1 MATKTERYT
10 TPKGTAKYPWLNT
23 PDTKFN
29 PDGEYKT
36 SLVLP
41 LEEADTI
48 MQFLDE
54 QLAKSIAQAKKD
66 NPGKKVKEAD
76 APYSVNEETGELSIN
91 FKLKAKVTPQKG
103 DPFEQKPAVF
113 DAKGKPLQGVN
124 VGGGST
130 IKVSYEVYP
139 FYTAMIGAGISLRL
153 KAVQVLN
160 LVEFSGGAGAQAY
173 GFGEEDGFE
182 SESDDAPFKVEDE
195 DEENPRD
202 F

>member
-1 MATKTERYT
+1 MATKIERYT
-10 TPKGTAKYPWLNT
+10 TPKGTAKYPWLST

-54 QLAKSIAQAKKD
+54 QMAKSIAQAKKD

-76 APYSVNEETGELSIN
+76 APYSVNEETGEFSVN
-91 FKLKAKVTPQKG
+91 FKLKAKVFPQKG
-103 DPFEQKPAVF
+103 EPFEQKPAVF
-113 DAKGKPLQGVN
+113 DAKMIPLKGVN
-124 VGGGST
+124 VSGGST

-139 FYTAMIGAGISLRL
+139 FYTALIGAGISLRL

-160 LVEFSGGAGAQAY
+160 LVEFSGGAGAEAY
-173 GFGEEDGFE
+173 GFEKEDGFE
-182 SESDDAPFKVEDE
+182 AESNNSQFEED
-195 DEENPRD
+195 DEENPED